1 MSISA
6 QTATANSQSLLPSI
20 YPKYIL
26 CVTGICYSFLFKRSG
41 YEKRNSIPGNCAVVG
56 IVVVGIVVVGIVCV
70 VVGIVVVG
78 IVCVAVGIVSV
89 AGGIVCVVVVV
100 ASGTV
105 VVVSKTRSNCL
116 FLL

>member
-1 MSISA
+1 M
-6 QTATANSQSLLPSI
+6 LLVFV
-20 YPKYIL
+20 IL
-26 CVTGICYSFLFKRSG
+26 SFSKRSG
-41 YEKRNSIPGNCAVVG
+41 YEIRNSIPGNCA
-56 IVVVGIVVVGIVCV
+56 VVGIVVVGIVCV

-78 IVCVAVGIVSV
+78 IVSVAVGIVSV